1 MKDVRLISIE
11 TQEKKN
17 HIFSLYGVSMCEI
30 VSSVYEGL
38 LNNNLF
44 VTQMKQP
51 LNSKS
56 SLYNVYKNNVE
67 DLLINLIDIDKGDQ
81 GLIRYNLMC
90 DDYDFYDKWRKEL
103 FDILYTELAGK
114 YLSAFFISIVQ

>member
-1 MKDVRLISIE
+1 MKEVRLITIE

-17 HIFSLYGVSMCEI
+17 HIFSLYGVSLSKV
-30 VSSVYEGL
+30 VSSIYEGL
-38 LNNNLF
+38 LNNSLF

-56 SLYNVYKNNVE
+56 SLYDVYKNNVE
-67 DLLINLIDIDKGDQ
+67 ALIINLIDIDKSDQ
-81 GLIRYNLMC
+81 GLIKYNLMR

-103 FDILYTELAGK
+103 FDILYKELAGK
-114 YLSAFFISIVQ
+114 

>member
-1 MKDVRLISIE
+1 MKEVRLTTIE
-11 TQEKKN
+11 TLEN
-17 HIFSLYGVSMCEI
+17 ESSIFSLYGVSMREV
-30 VSSVYEGL
+30 VSSIYEGL
-38 LNNNLF
+38 LNNSLF

-56 SLYNVYKNNVE
+56 SLYDVYKNNVE
-67 DLLINLIDIDKGDQ
+67 ELLINLIDIDKGNQ

-103 FDILYTELAGK
+103 FDILYKELAGK
-114 YLSAFFISIVQ
+114 

>member
-44 VTQMKQP
+44 VTQMKQH

-56 SLYNVYKNNVE
+56 SLYNVYKDNVE
-67 DLLINLIDIDKGDQ
+67 ALIINLIDIDKSDQ
-81 GLIRYNLMC
+81 GLIKYNLMR

-103 FDILYTELAGK
+103 FDILYKELAGK
-114 YLSAFFISIVQ
+114 

>member
-17 HIFSLYGVSMCEI
+17 HIFSLYGVSLSKV
-30 VSSVYEGL
+30 VSSIYEGL

-56 SLYNVYKNNVE
+56 SLYDVYKDNV
-67 DLLINLIDIDKGDQ
+67 DALITDLIDPDKGDQ
-81 GLIRYNLMC
+81 CMLKYNLMC
-90 DDYDFYDKWRKEL
+90 DDYAFYDKWRKEL
-103 FDILYTELAGK
+103 FDILYKELAGK
-114 YLSAFFISIVQ
+114 

>member
-1 MKDVRLISIE
+1 MKEVRLITIE

-17 HIFSLYGVSMCEI
+17 HIFSLYGVSLSKV
-30 VSSVYEGL
+30 VSSIYEGL

-56 SLYNVYKNNVE
+56 SLYDVYKDNVE
-67 DLLINLIDIDKGDQ
+67 ALVINLIDIDKGDQ
-81 GLIRYNLMC
+81 GLIKYNLMR

-103 FDILYTELAGK
+103 FDILYKELAGK
-114 YLSAFFISIVQ
+114 

>member
-1 MKDVRLISIE
+1 MKEVRLITIE
-11 TQEKKN
+11 MQEKKN
-17 HIFSLYGVSMCEI
+17 HIFSLYGVSLSKV
-30 VSSVYEGL
+30 VSSIYEGL

-56 SLYNVYKNNVE
+56 SLYGVYKDNVE
-67 DLLINLIDIDKGDQ
+67 ALIINLIDIDKGDQ
-81 GLIRYNLMC
+81 GLIKYNLMR

-103 FDILYTELAGK
+103 FDILYKELAGK
-114 YLSAFFISIVQ
+114 

>member
-1 MKDVRLISIE
+1 MKEVRLITIE

-17 HIFSLYGVSMCEI
+17 HIFSLYGVSLSKV
-30 VSSVYEGL
+30 VSSIYEGL
-38 LNNNLF
+38 LNNSLF

-56 SLYNVYKNNVE
+56 SLYDVYKDNVE
-67 DLLINLIDIDKGDQ
+67 DLIINLIDIDKSDQ
-81 GLIRYNLMC
+81 GLIKYNLMR

-103 FDILYTELAGK
+103 FDILYKELAGK
-114 YLSAFFISIVQ
+114 

>member
-1 MKDVRLISIE
+1 MKEVRLITIE

-17 HIFSLYGVSMCEI
+17 HIFALYGVSLSKV
-30 VSSVYEGL
+30 VSSIYEGL
-38 LNNNLF
+38 LNNSLF

-56 SLYNVYKNNVE
+56 SLYDVYKDNVE
-67 DLLINLIDIDKGDQ
+67 DLIINLIDIDKSDQ
-81 GLIRYNLMC
+81 GLIKYNLMR

-103 FDILYTELAGK
+103 FDILYKELAGK
-114 YLSAFFISIVQ
+114 

>member
-1 MKDVRLISIE
+1 MKNVRLISIE

-103 FDILYTELAGK
+103 FDILYKELAGK
-114 YLSAFFISIVQ
+114 

>member
-1 MKDVRLISIE
+1 MKEVRLITIE

-17 HIFSLYGVSMCEI
+17 HIFSLYGVSLSKV
-30 VSSVYEGL
+30 VSSIYEGL

-51 LNSKS
+51 LNSKT
-56 SLYNVYKNNVE
+56 SLYDVYKDNVE
-67 DLLINLIDIDKGDQ
+67 ALIINLIDIDKGDQ
-81 GLIRYNLMC
+81 GLIKYNLMR

-103 FDILYTELAGK
+103 FDILYKELAGK
-114 YLSAFFISIVQ
+114 

>member
-30 VSSVYEGL
+30 VSSVYEWL

-56 SLYNVYKNNVE
+56 SLYNVYKDNVE
-67 DLLINLIDIDKGDQ
+67 ALITDLIDPDKGNQ
-81 GLIRYNLMC
+81 CMLKYNLMR
-90 DDYDFYDKWRKEL
+90 DDYAFYDKWRKEL

-114 YLSAFFISIVQ
+114 

>member
-1 MKDVRLISIE
+1 MKEVRLITIE

-17 HIFSLYGVSMCEI
+17 HIFSLYGVSLSKV
-30 VSSVYEGL
+30 VSSIYEGL
-38 LNNNLF
+38 LNNSLF

-56 SLYNVYKNNVE
+56 SLYDVYKDNVE
-67 DLLINLIDIDKGDQ
+67 ALIINLIDIDKGDQ
-81 GLIRYNLMC
+81 GLIKYNLMR

-103 FDILYTELAGK
+103 FDILYKELAGK
-114 YLSAFFISIVQ
+114 

>member
-56 SLYNVYKNNVE
+56 SLYDVYKDNVD
-67 DLLINLIDIDKGDQ
+67 DLITDLIDPDKGDQ
-81 GLIRYNLMC
+81 CMLKYNLMC
-90 DDYDFYDKWRKEL
+90 DDYAFYDKWRKEL
-103 FDILYTELAGK
+103 FDILYKELAGK
-114 YLSAFFISIVQ
+114 

>member
-1 MKDVRLISIE
+1 MKEVRLITIE

-17 HIFSLYGVSMCEI
+17 HIFSLYGVSLSKV
-30 VSSVYEGL
+30 VSSIYEGL

-56 SLYNVYKNNVE
+56 SLYDVYKDNVE
-67 DLLINLIDIDKGDQ
+67 DLIINLIDIDKSDQ
-81 GLIRYNLMC
+81 GLIKYNLMR

-103 FDILYTELAGK
+103 FDILYKELAGK
-114 YLSAFFISIVQ
+114 

>member
-56 SLYNVYKNNVE
+56 SLYGVYKDNVE
-67 DLLINLIDIDKGDQ
+67 AMILDLIDPDKGDQ
-81 GLIRYNLMC
+81 CMLKYNLMR
-90 DDYDFYDKWRKEL
+90 DDYVFYDKWRKEL
-103 FDILYTELAGK
+103 FDILYKELAGK
-114 YLSAFFISIVQ
+114 

>member
-1 MKDVRLISIE
+1 MKEVRLITIE

-17 HIFSLYGVSMCEI
+17 HIFSLYGISMSEI
-30 VSSVYEGL
+30 VSSIYEML

-81 GLIRYNLMC
+81 GIIKYNLMC
-90 DDYDFYDKWRKEL
+90 DDYDFYAKWRTDL
-103 FDILYTELAGK
+103 FAILSTEL
-114 YLSAFFISIVQ
+114 SAQ

>member
-1 MKDVRLISIE
+1 MKEVRLITIE

-17 HIFSLYGVSMCEI
+17 HIFSLYEISLSEI
-30 VSSVYEGL
+30 VSSIYEGL
-38 LNNNLF
+38 LNNSLF

-67 DLLINLIDIDKGDQ
+67 ALIINLIDIDKDDQ
-81 GLIRYNLMC
+81 GLIKYNLMR
-90 DDYDFYDKWRKEL
+90 DNYDFYDKWRKEL
-103 FDILYTELAGK
+103 FDILYKELAGK
-114 YLSAFFISIVQ
+114 

>member
-1 MKDVRLISIE
+1 MKEVRLITIE

-17 HIFSLYGVSMCEI
+17 HIFSLYGVSLSKV
-30 VSSVYEGL
+30 VSSIYEGL
-38 LNNNLF
+38 LNNSLF

-56 SLYNVYKNNVE
+56 SLYDVYKDNVE
-67 DLLINLIDIDKGDQ
+67 ALVINLIDIDKGDQ
-81 GLIRYNLMC
+81 GLIKYNLMR

-103 FDILYTELAGK
+103 FDILYKELAGK
-114 YLSAFFISIVQ
+114 

>member
-1 MKDVRLISIE
+1 MKDVRLITIE

-17 HIFSLYGVSMCEI
+17 HIFSLYGISLSKV
-30 VSSVYEGL
+30 VSSIYEGL
-38 LNNNLF
+38 LNNSLF

-56 SLYNVYKNNVE
+56 SLYDVYKDNVE
-67 DLLINLIDIDKGDQ
+67 ALVINLIDIDKGDQ
-81 GLIRYNLMC
+81 GLIKYNLMR

-103 FDILYTELAGK
+103 FDILYKELAGK
-114 YLSAFFISIVQ
+114 